1 MNHLST
7 VGATTEEEDEDSKR
21 EPKSAEY
28 DIQLTLSLVKKLQ
41 GMGENVLIDDFLI
54 NHEND
59 DEWDAERLLDV
70 LISMQVAG
78 IEKHRGI
85 SNRNSRAFTYRTG
98 YADPST
104 DVASLAEDIRRE
116 QALLL
121 EQQERCKR
129 AKHELD
135 LRPTSNQQIYDFL
148 TQHVVP
154 HREQHDL
161 PEPVQRFLQEHK
173 PQPS

>member
-1 MNHLST
+1 MSQSA
-7 VGATTEEEDEDSKR
+7 VEEEEDEDSKR
-21 EPKSAEY
+21 EPKSTEY

-41 GMGENVLIDDFLI
+41 CMGENVLIDDFLV

-98 YADPST
+98 YADPGT
-104 DVASLAEDIRRE
+104 DVANLAEDIKRE
-116 QALLL
+116 QRLLL

-129 AKHELD
+129 VKQELD
-135 LRPTSNQQIYDFL
+135 LRPTSNLQIYDFL
-148 TQHVVP
+148 LRHVVP
-154 HREQHDL
+154 HRDQHDL
-161 PEPVQRFLQEHK
+161 ADDVQRFLHEHK
-173 PQPS
+173 TEAN